1 MRTKFQNNP
10 IVKQAILRA
19 KEPVEIIEDEDK
31 PSGILIPTGSTLF
44 NLALSD
50 SIHGGFDGG
59 KIVNLIGDSSSG
71 KTFIA
76 LSCFAEMAHNPAF
89 EEYRFIYDD
98 VEQANEFNIRYL
110 FGEKTESRIEEPPNK
125 HSNLIEDF
133 RDNILLLLKEEKP
146 FVYVLDSFDALS
158 SEDEIKKV
166 NEQVKARENGNKIS
180 GTYGMEKAKGS
191 SQILR
196 MIKSNLYKSNS
207 ALIVISQTRDNI
219 NCFSFAEKT
228 RSGGKALKFYSTH
241 EIWTAHLGYIKKKIN
256 GKDRKIGIKS
266 RIKITK
272 NKITGKIQEIDIPIF
287 YDYGIDDIRGN
298 IEWLID
304 EGIWE
309 NKKGIIKSN
318 TFPDATIEKLIRY
331 IEEHNK
337 ENELKNIVFSE
348 WKKIQDNLKLNR
360 KRKYL

>member
-1 MRTKFQNNP
+1 MRTIFQKNEK
-10 IVKQAILRA
+10 VKQIVHRS
-19 KEPVEIIEDEDK
+19 KKPVEIIEDEDK

-59 KIVNLIGDSSSG
+59 KIINLIGDSSSG

-133 RDNILLLLKEEKP
+133 RDNILSLLKEGEP

-166 NEQVKARENGNKIS
+166 NEQVKAREKGNKIS
-180 GTYGMEKAKGS
+180 GTYGMEKAKGV
-191 SQILR
+191 SQLLR
-196 MIKSNLYKSNS
+196 MIKTSLNKTNS
-207 ALIVISQTRDNI
+207 VLIIISQTRDNI
-219 NCFSFAEKT
+219 GISFAEKT

-241 EIWTAHLGYIKKKIN
+241 EIWTAHVGYIKKKIN
-256 GKDRKIGIKS
+256 DKDRKIGIRS
-266 RIKITK
+266 RIKISK
-272 NKITGKIQEIDIPIF
+272 NKLTGKIHEVDVPIF
-287 YDYGIDDIRGN
+287 YDYGIDDIRSC
-298 IEWLID
+298 IEWMIE
-304 EGIWE
+304 EGIWSS
-309 NKKGIIKSN
+309 KGGVIKSN
-318 TFPDATIEKLIRY
+318 EFPPMTMEKLIRY
-331 IEEHNK
+331 IEENNK
-337 ENELKNIVFSE
+337 EKTLKEIVETE
-348 WKKIQDNLKLNR
+348 WRIIQDNLKLNR
-360 KRKYL
+360 KRKYQ